1 MEFAQMKSELLALA
15 LLIAFVGF
23 MNVHMGPDTG
33 ERATQSMAFLANGA
47 YPSWID
53 LSWIDLP
60 WTDLPWTDLPRDT
73 LWKPTPG
80 VQALLFSLQVAGC
93 ITAVFFL
100 RRRKKSSDREWD

>member
-60 WTDLPWTDLPRDT
+60 WTDLPKDT

-93 ITAVFFL
+93 IAAVYFL
-100 RRRKKSSDREWD
+100 RHHKKSKSSDRE